1 MEPAW
6 TQFES
11 TYKKKI
17 NLVMINTDETTTP
30 EFKKYGKIQE
40 KYDGI
45 PLTLWIDAKGKVL
58 KSNLGGMDAKQLSS
72 ETDNPNRPFSVKPK

>member
-17 NLVMINTDETTTP
+17 NLVMINTDETTTS
-30 EFKKYGKIQE
+30 EFKKYGKIQQ
-40 KYDGI
+40 KFDGI
-45 PLTLWIDAKGKVL
+45 PLTLWIDSKGKVL
-58 KSNLGGMDAKQLSS
+58 KSNVGAMDAKQLAS
-72 ETDNPNRPFSVKPK
+72 ETDNPKRPFSLPAK